1 MNTKLETV
9 VGGMALVVVLYR
21 IGFMMIPMVRK
32 GVAAHDIPMIFK
44 SFTLVV

>member
-1 MNTKLETV
+1 MNMKLETV
-9 VGGMALVVVLYR
+9 MGGMALLVVMYR

-32 GVAAHDIPMIFK
+32 GVSTQSIPMIFK